1 MSRSVRLATTILA
14 VFSLQALLPALA
26 EAQLGGLVKKAKKA
40 AEEKV
45 EGALPFTPLPAPEF
59 TDRVLEITGDR
70 LTRLL
75 KGFAAEAAHA
85 KTAVKE
91 YEEQV
96 KNAEAQAAAYEK
108 AREAYNRDSDA
119 YQACAAKFREAE
131 MKSSAA
137 TEAAVERV
145 LAEMNSEEFETYIMR
160 LAERGEK
167 IALAVQA
174 GRNDPASI
182 REREAYQRE
191 AAVMV
196 KEQQR
201 RMKVAMA
208 GISAEQQRAR
218 TENPRLVQACGQEP
232 KAPQQPNSGVGGAE
246 GVLLGHGARAA
257 GLDGEEAST
266 PESVESYKI
275 MRERVLSWVE
285 EKQRPS
291 RMGFSSDEIKVLES
305 QAGAVKQVVSDM
317 KKAGVPL

>member
-1 MSRSVRLATTILA
+1 MKPGEQV
-14 VFSLQALLPALA
+14 
-26 EAQLGGLVKKAKKA
+26 GGYTLV
-40 AEEKV
+40 EISELRDHPWMV
-45 EGALPFTPLPAPEF
+45 GTQFHPEF
-59 TDRVLEITGDR
+59 RSRPNRPHPLFRDFIG
-70 LTRLL
+70 
-75 KGFAAEAAHA
+75 
-85 KTAVKE
+85 
-91 YEEQV
+91 
-96 KNAEAQAAAYEK
+96 AAAQR
-108 AREAYNRDSDA
+108 AGLAP
-119 YQACAAKFREAE
+119 
-131 MKSSAA
+131 A

-174 GRNDPASI
+174 GRNDPATI

-275 MRERVLSWVE
+275 MRERVLNWVE